1 MEGIALSFVLTLA
14 IFSYLLGDNWLYR
27 LAVAVFVGVSAAFIS
42 SVTLQSVILP
52 LTRETEPILLIVFLG
67 VPLLLVLLLI
77 LKPIRWLRPFAA
89 LALAFLIAVG
99 AAVALVGALTGTLI
113 PIVADTAAVEF
124 GGEPLEIVNSILL
137 VIGVVTSLLY
147 FQYIARE
154 RRDGSIS
161 RGRIVQGL
169 AVIGEG
175 FIAITLGALFGT
187 AILTSLSI
195 LVGQLQVFFG
205 QL

>member
-1 MEGIALSFVLTLA
+1 
-14 IFSYLLGDNWLYR
+14 
-27 LAVAVFVGVSAAFIS
+27 VGVSAAFIS

-52 LTRETEPILLIVFLG
+52 LTRGTAVEVIAFLG

-99 AAVALVGALTGTLI
+99 AAVALLGALTGTLI
-113 PIVADTAAVEF
+113 PLVQDTATLDF
-124 GGEPLEIVNSILL
+124 NGEPLQLANSILI

-147 FQYIARE
+147 FQYIAKE

-161 RGRIVQGL
+161 RGRVVQAL
-169 AVIGEG
+169 SVIGEG
-175 FIAITLGALFGT
+175 FIAVTLGALFGT

-205 QL
+205 QI